1 MSPRLREAGDIY
13 AIYVHAG
20 AGFHSYQNENVH
32 LKACNDAAKVAMS
45 MLKNGASA
53 LDAVEIALRLME
65 DREITNAGYGSN
77 LTMEGNVECDATIV
91 DHLGRSGAVGA
102 CSHVRNPISAARV
115 ILNAQ
120 DKQLSLQRVPPN
132 FLVSKGATE
141 FAYLHGLPI
150 VENDFLVSPTA
161 KARWLRW
168 QQEVEA
174 AGQEQEAR
182 NTVQTTG
189 EIVHMETATSTASFS
204 TTVNPAMLMTP
215 PSDLHG
221 ITTLKEQDTNVV
233 LPEPTLVP
241 ADGAHHINERVAI
254 RPKQTDDATSGGEQS
269 NDNVD
274 TITDTI
280 GAIAVDSYGRIAA
293 GSSSGGIGMKHS
305 GRVGPAALVGIGT
318 AVIPEDPQDPEQTS
332 VATVTSGTGEHIAT
346 TLAASTCASRI
357 YYSDRKDESGM
368 TENVT
373 EEEAIKSM
381 VDVDFMGHPSVK
393 HSHCEAAIGIM
404 AVKKT
409 MDGVYLFFCHNT
421 DSFVCPWHVLLP
433 KLISN
438 NDTYKL

>member
-1 MSPRLREAGDIY
+1 MSRGPREAGDIC

-20 AGFHSYQNENVH
+20 AGFHSYQNEKVH

-45 MLKNGASA
+45 MLKNGGSA

-77 LTMEGNVECDATIV
+77 LTVEGNVECDATIV

-102 CSHVRNPISAARV
+102 CSHVRNPISAARA
-115 ILNAQ
+115 ILDAQ
-120 DKQLSLQRVPPN
+120 DKRLSLQRVPPN
-132 FLVSKGATE
+132 FLVGKGATE
-141 FAYLHGLPI
+141 FAYLHGIPI

-174 AGQEQEAR
+174 ARQEQEAR
-182 NTVQTTG
+182 SVAQTTG
-189 EIVHMETATSTASFS
+189 EIVHMETTTSSVSFS
-204 TTVNPAMLMTP
+204 ATVNPAMLMTP
-215 PSDLHG
+215 PSDLHE
-221 ITTLKEQDTNVV
+221 TAPSKEQEATVV

-241 ADGAHHINERVAI
+241 TDGAHHTNESI
-254 RPKQTDDATSGGEQS
+254 TLPPKQTGDATK
-269 NDNVD
+269 DNMD

-280 GAIAVDSYGRIAA
+280 GAIAVDCYGRIAA

-318 AVIPEDPQDPEQTS
+318 AVIPEDPQDPEKTA

-346 TLAASTCASRI
+346 TLAANTCASRI
-357 YYSDRKDESGM
+357 YYSDRKDETGM
-368 TENVT
+368 TESVT

-393 HSHCEAAIGIM
+393 HSHCEAAIGVM

-409 MDGVYLFFCHNT
+409 TDGVYLFFCHNT
-421 DSFVCPWHVLLP
+421 DSFVCLDHDLP
-433 KLISN
+433 PPPGGPNL
-438 NDTYKL
+438 YKAVF